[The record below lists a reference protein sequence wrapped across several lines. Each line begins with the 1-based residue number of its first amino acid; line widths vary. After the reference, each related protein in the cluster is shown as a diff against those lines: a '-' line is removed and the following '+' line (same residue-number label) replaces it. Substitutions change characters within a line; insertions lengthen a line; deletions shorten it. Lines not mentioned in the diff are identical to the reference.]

1 MAGTEACAVA
11 IALLKEQVA
20 RLDGI
25 MRDIDDG
32 RWWPS
37 DAFGHEDAESVTHH
51 AKRIEE
57 SVDEIARIVAA
68 MKD

>member
-1 MAGTEACAVA
+1 MAGTEACADA
-11 IALLKEQVA
+11 IATLKQQVA
-20 RLDGI
+20 RLNGI

-37 DAFGHEDAESVTHH
+37 DALGNDDAESVSLH

-57 SVDEIARIVAA
+57 SVDEIVRIVAA

>member
-1 MAGTEACAVA
+1 MAGTEACADA
-11 IALLKEQVA
+11 IGTLKRQVA
-20 RLDGI
+20 RLNDI

-37 DAFGHEDAESVTHH
+37 DAFGHDDAESVTLH

-57 SVDEIARIVAA
+57 SVDEIARIVGA

>member
-1 MAGTEACAVA
+1 MAGTEACADA
-11 IALLKEQVA
+11 IATLKQQVA
-20 RLDGI
+20 CLNGI

-37 DAFGHEDAESVTHH
+37 DALGHDDAE
-51 AKRIEE
+51 RIEE

>member
-1 MAGTEACAVA
+1 MAGTEACADA
-11 IALLKEQVA
+11 IETLKQQAE
-20 RLDGI
+20 RLNAI
-25 MRDIDDG
+25 LRDIDDG

-37 DAFGHEDAESVTHH
+37 DALGHTDAESVSLH

-57 SVDEIARIVAA
+57 SVNEIARIVSA

>member
-1 MAGTEACAVA
+1 MVGTEACATAVA
-11 IALLKEQVA
+11 ALRRQSD
-20 RLDGI
+20 RLSQI

-37 DAFGHEDAESVTHH
+37 DAPGRDDGYTVTHH

-57 SVDEIARIVAA
+57 SVDEIERIIIA